1 MSAPKITELG
11 TNSIRSLLLK
21 YALPGI
27 IAMTASSLYN
37 MVDSI
42 FIGHGV
48 GAMALSG
55 LTVAK
60 PFMDICAAFGSLVGV
75 GASSLVAIK
84 LGEKDYRSANDVL
97 ANVILLNVLLGAIV
111 MAVGLFWLDPILYAF
126 GASDE
131 TIVYARDYMEIIL
144 WGNILTHIYYGLNSM
159 LRSIGHPKVSMYATI
174 LAVVINIILD
184 PIFIFVLD
192 MGVRGAALATILSQV
207 VSVVL
212 QMFIFLNPKE
222 VIYFHRG
229 IWRLKR
235 DITMRALG
243 IGMAPFLMHLAA
255 CFVVI
260 VLNNQLKRYGGDMAI
275 ATFGM
280 TNRFMFF
287 FAMIIMGLNQGM
299 QPIVGYNYGAQL
311 YPRMIRTLKLT
322 IICATC
328 VMGLLWL
335 IGLIIPEGF
344 IRLFTHDEVLIAQS
358 IMPARVM
365 LCTMVLVGFPM
376 VVGNFYT
383 SIGMANKAIFLS
395 LTRQVI
401 FLIPCILL
409 LPLLFQW
416 ISSLASSADGLLSLS
431 PIWGV
436 WWSLPI
442 CDALAAILAAI
453 ILNRDMRKFKATNN
467 ASSLT
472 TEGVQISNSL

>member
-11 TNSIRSLLLK
+11 TQPVRGLLMK

-27 IAMTASSLYN
+27 IAMTATSLYN

-97 ANVILLNVLLGAIV
+97 ANVILLNVLLGALV
-111 MAVGLFWLDPILYAF
+111 MVVGLYWLDPILYTF
-126 GASDE
+126 GASDV
-131 TIVYARDYMEIIL
+131 TISYARDYMEIIL
-144 WGNILTHIYYGLNSM
+144 WANILTHIYYGLNSM
-159 LRSIGHPKVSMYATI
+159 LRSIGHPKVAMFSTI
-174 LAVVINIILD
+174 VAVVANIILD
-184 PIFIFVLD
+184 PIFIFALD
-192 MGVRGAALATILSQV
+192 MGVRGAALATVLSQAIAV
-207 VSVVL
+207 VGQMVV
-212 QMFIFLNPKE
+212 FLNPKE

-243 IGMAPFLMHLAA
+243 IGTAPFLMHLAA

-275 ATFGM
+275 ATFGI

-287 FAMIIMGLNQGM
+287 FSMIVMGLNQGM
-299 QPIVGYNYGAQL
+299 QPIVGYNYGAKL
-311 YPRMIRTLKLT
+311 YDRMIRALKLT
-322 IICATC
+322 AMCATC
-328 VMGLLWL
+328 VMGVLWL
-335 IGLIIPEGF
+335 FGLIWPEGF
-344 IRLFTHDEVLIAQS
+344 IRLFTHDELLIAQS
-358 IMPARVM
+358 IAPARVM
-365 LCTMVLVGFPM
+365 LCTMVMVGYPM

-383 SIGMANKAIFLS
+383 SIGMSEKAIFLS
-395 LTRQVI
+395 LTRQVLL
-401 FLIPCILL
+401 LIPSILL
-409 LPLLFQW
+409 LPLLFQTVEV
-416 ISSLASSADGLLSLS
+416 S

-442 CDALAAILAAI
+442 CDALAAVLAAI
-453 ILNRDMRKFKATNN
+453 ILNRDMRKFK
-467 ASSLT
+467 
-472 TEGVQISNSL
+472 ISIDF

>member
-1 MSAPKITELG
+1 MPLSILHSFTIFAAQMKNQITTLSLG
-11 TNSIRSLLLK
+11 TDPLSKLLPR
-21 YALPGI
+21 YAIPAI
-27 IAMTASSLYN
+27 IAMISTSLFN
-37 MVDSI
+37 IIDSI

-60 PFMDICAAFGSLVGV
+60 PFMDICAAFGTLVGV

-97 ANVILLNVLLGAIV
+97 ANVILLNVLLGALV
-111 MAVGLFWLDPILYAF
+111 MAVGLYWLDPILYAF
-126 GASDE
+126 GASDV
-131 TIVYARDYMEIIL
+131 TITYAREYMEIIL

-159 LRSIGHPKVSMYATI
+159 LRSIGHPKIAMYATSV
-174 LAVVINIILD
+174 AVVTNIILD

-192 MGVRGAALATILSQV
+192 MGVRGAALATMISQL
-207 VSVVL
+207 VSVIIELV
-212 QMFIFLNPKE
+212 IFLNPKE

-243 IGMAPFLMHLAA
+243 IGTAPFLMHMAS

-299 QPIVGYNYGAQL
+299 QPIVGYNYGAKL
-311 YPRMIRTLKLT
+311 FDRMTRALKLT
-322 IICATC
+322 AMCATC
-328 VMGLLWL
+328 VMGVLWL
-335 IGLIIPEGF
+335 FGLIWPEGF
-344 IRLFTHDEVLIAQS
+344 IRLFTHDELLIAQS
-358 IMPARVM
+358 IAPARVM
-365 LCTMVLVGFPM
+365 LCTMVMVGFPM

-383 SIGMANKAIFLS
+383 SIGMSGKAIFLS

-409 LPLLFQW
+409 LPLLFQT
-416 ISSLASSADGLLSLS
+416 LNFT

-453 ILNRDMRKFKATNN
+453 ILNRDMRKFKTYN
-467 ASSLT
+467 L
-472 TEGVQISNSL
+472 

>member
-1 MSAPKITELG
+1 MSVPKITELG
-11 TNSIRSLLLK
+11 TQSIRSLLMK

-60 PFMDICAAFGSLVGV
+60 PFMDICAAFGTLVGV

-97 ANVILLNVLLGAIV
+97 ANVILLNVLLGALV
-111 MAVGLFWLDPILYAF
+111 MAVGLYWLDPILYAF
-126 GASDE
+126 GASDV
-131 TIVYARDYMEIIL
+131 TIAYAREYMEIIL

-159 LRSIGHPKVSMYATI
+159 LRSIGHPKIAMYATI
-174 LAVVINIILD
+174 VAVVTNIILD

-192 MGVRGAALATILSQV
+192 MGVRGAALATMISQL
-207 VSVVL
+207 VSVIIELV
-212 QMFIFLNPKE
+212 IFLNPKE

-243 IGMAPFLMHLAA
+243 IGTAPFLMHMAS

-275 ATFGM
+275 ATFGI

-287 FAMIIMGLNQGM
+287 FAMVVMGLNQGM
-299 QPIVGYNYGAQL
+299 QPIVGYNYGAKL
-311 YPRMIRTLKLT
+311 FDRMTRALKLT
-322 IICATC
+322 AMCATC
-328 VMGLLWL
+328 VMGVLWL
-335 IGLIIPEGF
+335 FGLIWPEGF
-344 IRLFTHDEVLIAQS
+344 IRLFTHDELLIAQS
-358 IMPARVM
+358 IAPARVM
-365 LCTMVLVGFPM
+365 LCTMVMVGFPM

-383 SIGMANKAIFLS
+383 SIGMSGKAIFLS

-401 FLIPCILL
+401 FLIPCILFI
-409 LPLLFQW
+409 PVLFQT
-416 ISSLASSADGLLSLS
+416 IDVT

-436 WWSLPI
+436 WWGLPI
-442 CDALAAILAAI
+442 CDALAAIIAAI
-453 ILNRDMRKFKATNN
+453 VLNRDMRKF
-467 ASSLT
+467 S
-472 TEGVQISNSL
+472 V

>member
-11 TNSIRSLLLK
+11 TQPVRSLLIK

-27 IAMTASSLYN
+27 IAMTATSLYN

-97 ANVILLNVLLGAIV
+97 ANVILLNVLLGALV
-111 MAVGLFWLDPILYAF
+111 MVVGLYWLDPILYAF
-126 GASDE
+126 GASDV
-131 TIVYARDYMEIIL
+131 TISYARDYMEIIL
-144 WGNILTHIYYGLNSM
+144 WANILTHIYYGLNSM
-159 LRSIGHPKVSMYATI
+159 LRSIGHPKVAMFSTI
-174 LAVVINIILD
+174 VAVVANIILD
-184 PIFIFVLD
+184 PIFIFALD
-192 MGVRGAALATILSQV
+192 MGVRGAALATVLSQAIAV
-207 VSVVL
+207 VGQMVV
-212 QMFIFLNPKE
+212 FLNPKE

-243 IGMAPFLMHLAA
+243 IGTAPFLMHLAA

-275 ATFGM
+275 ATFGI

-287 FAMIIMGLNQGM
+287 FSMIVMGLNQGM
-299 QPIVGYNYGAQL
+299 QPIVGYNYGAKL
-311 YPRMIRTLKLT
+311 YDRMIRALKLT
-322 IICATC
+322 AMCATC
-328 VMGLLWL
+328 VMGMLWL
-335 IGLIIPEGF
+335 FGLIWPEGF
-344 IRLFTHDEVLIAQS
+344 IRLFTHDELLIAQS
-358 IMPARVM
+358 IAPARVM
-365 LCTMVLVGFPM
+365 LCTMVMVGFPM

-383 SIGMANKAIFLS
+383 SIGMSGKAIFLS
-395 LTRQVI
+395 LTRQVLL
-401 FLIPCILL
+401 LIPSILL
-409 LPLLFQW
+409 LPLLFQTVEV
-416 ISSLASSADGLLSLS
+416 S

-442 CDALAAILAAI
+442 CDALAAVLAAI
-453 ILNRDMRKFKATNN
+453 ILNRDMRKFK
-467 ASSLT
+467 
-472 TEGVQISNSL
+472 ISIDF

>member
-11 TNSIRSLLLK
+11 TQPVRSLLMK

-27 IAMTASSLYN
+27 IAMTATSLYN

-97 ANVILLNVLLGAIV
+97 ANVILLNVLLGALV
-111 MAVGLFWLDPILYAF
+111 MVVGLYWLDPILYAF
-126 GASDE
+126 GASDV
-131 TIVYARDYMEIIL
+131 TISYARDYMEIIL
-144 WGNILTHIYYGLNSM
+144 WANILTHIYYGLNSM
-159 LRSIGHPKVSMYATI
+159 LRSIGHPKVAMFSTI
-174 LAVVINIILD
+174 VAVVANIILD
-184 PIFIFVLD
+184 PIFIFALD
-192 MGVRGAALATILSQV
+192 MGVRGAALATVLSQAIAV
-207 VSVVL
+207 VGQMVV
-212 QMFIFLNPKE
+212 FLNPKE

-243 IGMAPFLMHLAA
+243 IGTAPFLMHLAA

-275 ATFGM
+275 ATFGI

-287 FAMIIMGLNQGM
+287 FSMIVMGLNQGM
-299 QPIVGYNYGAQL
+299 QPIVGYNYGAKL
-311 YPRMIRTLKLT
+311 YDRMIRALKLT
-322 IICATC
+322 AMCATC
-328 VMGLLWL
+328 VMGMLWL
-335 IGLIIPEGF
+335 FGLIWPEGF
-344 IRLFTHDEVLIAQS
+344 IRLFTHDELLIAQS
-358 IMPARVM
+358 IAPARVM
-365 LCTMVLVGFPM
+365 LCTMVMVGFPM

-383 SIGMANKAIFLS
+383 SIGMSGKAIFLS
-395 LTRQVI
+395 LTRQVLL
-401 FLIPCILL
+401 LIPSILL
-409 LPLLFQW
+409 LPLLFQTVEV
-416 ISSLASSADGLLSLS
+416 SS
-431 PIWGV
+431 IWGV

-442 CDALAAILAAI
+442 CDALAAIIAAI
-453 ILNRDMRKFKATNN
+453 VLNRDMRKF
-467 ASSLT
+467 S
-472 TEGVQISNSL
+472 V

>member
-11 TNSIRSLLLK
+11 TQSIRSLLMK

-60 PFMDICAAFGSLVGV
+60 PFMDICAAFGTLVGV

-97 ANVILLNVLLGAIV
+97 ANVILLNVLLGALV
-111 MAVGLFWLDPILYAF
+111 MAVGLYWLDPILYAF
-126 GASDE
+126 GASDV
-131 TIVYARDYMEIIL
+131 TITYAREYMEIIL

-159 LRSIGHPKVSMYATI
+159 LRSIGHPKIAMYATI
-174 LAVVINIILD
+174 VAVVTNIILD

-192 MGVRGAALATILSQV
+192 MGVRGAALATMISQL
-207 VSVVL
+207 VSVIIELV
-212 QMFIFLNPKE
+212 IFLNPKE

-243 IGMAPFLMHLAA
+243 IGTAPFLMHMAA

-275 ATFGM
+275 ATYGM

-287 FAMIIMGLNQGM
+287 FAMVVMGLNQGM
-299 QPIVGYNYGAQL
+299 QPIVGYNYGAKL
-311 YPRMIRTLKLT
+311 FDRMVRALKLT
-322 IICATC
+322 AMCATC
-328 VMGLLWL
+328 VMGVLWL
-335 IGLIIPEGF
+335 FGLVWPEGF
-344 IRLFTHDEVLIAQS
+344 IRLFTHDELLITQS
-358 IMPARVM
+358 VAPARVM

-383 SIGMANKAIFLS
+383 SIGLSGKAIFLS

-409 LPLLFQW
+409 LPLLFQT
-416 ISSLASSADGLLSLS
+416 LNFT

-436 WWSLPI
+436 WWSLPL

-453 ILNRDMRKFKATNN
+453 ILNRDMRKFR
-467 ASSLT
+467 
-472 TEGVQISNSL
+472 V

>member
-1 MSAPKITELG
+1 MSTPKITELG
-11 TNSIRSLLLK
+11 TQPVRSLLMK

-27 IAMTASSLYN
+27 IAMTATSLYN

-97 ANVILLNVLLGAIV
+97 ANVILLNVLLGALV
-111 MAVGLFWLDPILYAF
+111 MVVGLYWLDPILYAF
-126 GASDE
+126 GASDV
-131 TIVYARDYMEIIL
+131 TIAYAHDYMEVIL
-144 WGNILTHIYYGLNSM
+144 WANILTHIYYGLNSM
-159 LRSIGHPKVSMYATI
+159 LRSIGHPKVAMYSTI
-174 LAVVINIILD
+174 VAVVANIILD
-184 PIFIFVLD
+184 PIFIFALD
-192 MGVRGAALATILSQV
+192 MGVRGAALATVLSQAIAV
-207 VSVVL
+207 MGQLV
-212 QMFIFLNPKE
+212 IFLNPKE

-243 IGMAPFLMHLAA
+243 IGTAPFLMHLAA

-287 FAMIIMGLNQGM
+287 FSMIVMGLNQGM
-299 QPIVGYNYGAQL
+299 QPIVGYNYGAKL
-311 YPRMIRTLKLT
+311 YDRMIRALKLT
-322 IICATC
+322 AMCATC

-335 IGLIIPEGF
+335 FGLIWPEGF
-344 IRLFTHDEVLIAQS
+344 IRLFTHDEVLIVQS

-365 LCTMVLVGFPM
+365 LCTMVMVGFPM

-383 SIGMANKAIFLS
+383 SIGMSSKAILLS

-409 LPLLFQW
+409 LPLLFQT
-416 ISSLASSADGLLSLS
+416 LQLT
-431 PIWGV
+431 PILGV

-442 CDALAAILAAI
+442 CDAMAAILAAI
-453 ILNRDMRKFKATNN
+453 ILNRDIRKFKM
-467 ASSLT
+467 
-472 TEGVQISNSL
+472 INS

>member
-11 TNSIRSLLLK
+11 TQSIRSLLLK

-60 PFMDICAAFGSLVGV
+60 PFMDICAAFGTLVGV

-97 ANVILLNVLLGAIV
+97 ANVILLNVLLGALV
-111 MAVGLFWLDPILYAF
+111 MAVGLYWLDPILYAF
-126 GASDE
+126 GASDV
-131 TIVYARDYMEIIL
+131 TIAYAREYMEIIL

-159 LRSIGHPKVSMYATI
+159 LRSIGHPKIAMYATI
-174 LAVVINIILD
+174 VAVVTNIILD

-192 MGVRGAALATILSQV
+192 MGVRGAALATMISQL
-207 VSVVL
+207 VSVIIELV
-212 QMFIFLNPKE
+212 IFLNPKE

-243 IGMAPFLMHLAA
+243 IGTAPFLMHMAS

-275 ATFGM
+275 ATFGI

-287 FAMIIMGLNQGM
+287 FAMVVMGLNQGM
-299 QPIVGYNYGAQL
+299 QPIVGYNYGAKL
-311 YPRMIRTLKLT
+311 FDRMTRALKLT
-322 IICATC
+322 AMCATC
-328 VMGLLWL
+328 VMGVLWL
-335 IGLIIPEGF
+335 FGLIWPEGF
-344 IRLFTHDEVLIAQS
+344 IRLFTHDELLIAQS
-358 IMPARVM
+358 IAPARVM
-365 LCTMVLVGFPM
+365 LCTMVMVGFPM

-383 SIGMANKAIFLS
+383 SIGMSGKAIFLS

-409 LPLLFQW
+409 LPLLFQV
-416 ISSLASSADGLLSLS
+416 LNFT

-442 CDALAAILAAI
+442 CDALAAVLAAI
-453 ILNRDMRKFKATNN
+453 ILNRDMRKFK
-467 ASSLT
+467 
-472 TEGVQISNSL
+472 ISIDF

>member
-11 TNSIRSLLLK
+11 TQSIRSLLLK

-60 PFMDICAAFGSLVGV
+60 PFMDICAAFGTLVGV

-97 ANVILLNVLLGAIV
+97 ANVILLNVLLGALV
-111 MAVGLFWLDPILYAF
+111 MAVGLYWLDPILYAF
-126 GASDE
+126 GASDV
-131 TIVYARDYMEIIL
+131 TIAYAREYMEIIL

-159 LRSIGHPKVSMYATI
+159 LRSIGHPKIAMYATI
-174 LAVVINIILD
+174 VAVVTNIILD

-192 MGVRGAALATILSQV
+192 MGVRGAALATMISQL
-207 VSVVL
+207 VSVIIELV
-212 QMFIFLNPKE
+212 IFLNPKE

-243 IGMAPFLMHLAA
+243 IGTAPFLMHMAS

-275 ATFGM
+275 ATFGI

-287 FAMIIMGLNQGM
+287 FSMIVMGLNQGM
-299 QPIVGYNYGAQL
+299 QPIVGYNYGAKL
-311 YPRMIRTLKLT
+311 YDRMIRALKLT
-322 IICATC
+322 AMCATC
-328 VMGLLWL
+328 VMGVLWL
-335 IGLIIPEGF
+335 FGLIWPEGF
-344 IRLFTHDEVLIAQS
+344 IRLFTHDELLIAQS
-358 IMPARVM
+358 IAPARVM
-365 LCTMVLVGFPM
+365 LCTMVMVGFPM

-383 SIGMANKAIFLS
+383 SIGMSGKAIFLS

-409 LPLLFQW
+409 IPVLFQT
-416 ISSLASSADGLLSLS
+416 IDVT

-442 CDALAAILAAI
+442 CDALAAVLAAI
-453 ILNRDMRKFKATNN
+453 ILNRDMRKFK
-467 ASSLT
+467 
-472 TEGVQISNSL
+472 ISIDF

>member
-1 MSAPKITELG
+1 
-11 TNSIRSLLLK
+11 
-21 YALPGI
+21 
-27 IAMTASSLYN
+27 
-37 MVDSI
+37 
-42 FIGHGV
+42 
-48 GAMALSG
+48 
-55 LTVAK
+55 
-60 PFMDICAAFGSLVGV
+60 
-75 GASSLVAIK
+75 
-84 LGEKDYRSANDVL
+84 
-97 ANVILLNVLLGAIV
+97 
-111 MAVGLFWLDPILYAF
+111 
-126 GASDE
+126 
-131 TIVYARDYMEIIL
+131 
-144 WGNILTHIYYGLNSM
+144 
-159 LRSIGHPKVSMYATI
+159 
-174 LAVVINIILD
+174 
-184 PIFIFVLD
+184 
-192 MGVRGAALATILSQV
+192 
-207 VSVVL
+207 
-212 QMFIFLNPKE
+212 

-416 ISSLASSADGLLSLS
+416 ISSFASSADGLLAFS

-442 CDALAAILAAI
+442 CDAMAAVLAAI

>member
-11 TNSIRSLLLK
+11 TQPVRSLLMK

-27 IAMTASSLYN
+27 IAMTATSLYN

-97 ANVILLNVLLGAIV
+97 ANVILLNVLLGALV
-111 MAVGLFWLDPILYAF
+111 MVVGLYWLEPILYAF
-126 GASDE
+126 GASDV
-131 TIVYARDYMEIIL
+131 TISYARDYMEIIL
-144 WGNILTHIYYGLNSM
+144 WANILTHIYYGLNSM
-159 LRSIGHPKVSMYATI
+159 LRSIGHPKVAMFSTI
-174 LAVVINIILD
+174 VAVVANIILD
-184 PIFIFVLD
+184 PIFIFALD
-192 MGVRGAALATILSQV
+192 MGVRGAALATVLSQAIAV
-207 VSVVL
+207 VGQMVV
-212 QMFIFLNPKE
+212 FLNPKE

-243 IGMAPFLMHLAA
+243 IGTAPFLMHLAA

-275 ATFGM
+275 ATFGI

-287 FAMIIMGLNQGM
+287 FSMIVMGLNQGM
-299 QPIVGYNYGAQL
+299 QPIVGYNYGAKL
-311 YPRMIRTLKLT
+311 YDRMIRALKLT
-322 IICATC
+322 AMCATC
-328 VMGLLWL
+328 VMGVLWL
-335 IGLIIPEGF
+335 FGLIWPEGF
-344 IRLFTHDEVLIAQS
+344 IRLFTHDELLIAQS
-358 IMPARVM
+358 IAPARVM
-365 LCTMVLVGFPM
+365 LCTMVMVGFPM

-383 SIGMANKAIFLS
+383 SIGMSEKAIFLS
-395 LTRQVI
+395 LTRQVLL
-401 FLIPCILL
+401 LIPSILL
-409 LPLLFQW
+409 LPLLFQTVEV
-416 ISSLASSADGLLSLS
+416 S

-442 CDALAAILAAI
+442 CDALAAIIAAI
-453 ILNRDMRKFKATNN
+453 VLNRDMRKF
-467 ASSLT
+467 S
-472 TEGVQISNSL
+472 V

>member
-11 TNSIRSLLLK
+11 TQPVRSLLMK

-27 IAMTASSLYN
+27 IAMTATSLYN

-97 ANVILLNVLLGAIV
+97 ANVILLNVLLGAMV
-111 MAVGLFWLDPILYAF
+111 MVVGLYWLDPILYAF
-126 GASDE
+126 GASDV
-131 TIVYARDYMEIIL
+131 TITYAREYMEIIL

-159 LRSIGHPKVSMYATI
+159 LRSIGHPKIAMYATI
-174 LAVVINIILD
+174 VAVVTNIILD

-192 MGVRGAALATILSQV
+192 MGVRGAALATMISQL
-207 VSVVL
+207 VSVIIELV
-212 QMFIFLNPKE
+212 IFLNPKE

-243 IGMAPFLMHLAA
+243 IGTAPFLMHMAS

-275 ATFGM
+275 ATFGI

-287 FAMIIMGLNQGM
+287 FAMVVMGLNQGM
-299 QPIVGYNYGAQL
+299 QPIVGYNYGAKL
-311 YPRMIRTLKLT
+311 FDRMTRALKLT
-322 IICATC
+322 AMCATC
-328 VMGLLWL
+328 VMGVLWL
-335 IGLIIPEGF
+335 FGLIWPEGF
-344 IRLFTHDEVLIAQS
+344 IRLFTHDELLIAQS
-358 IMPARVM
+358 IAPARVM
-365 LCTMVLVGFPM
+365 LCTMVMVGFPM

-383 SIGMANKAIFLS
+383 SIGMSGKAIFLS

-409 LPLLFQW
+409 LPLLFQV
-416 ISSLASSADGLLSLS
+416 LNFT

-442 CDALAAILAAI
+442 CDALAAVLAAI
-453 ILNRDMRKFKATNN
+453 ILNRDMRKFK
-467 ASSLT
+467 
-472 TEGVQISNSL
+472 ISIDF

>member
-11 TNSIRSLLLK
+11 TQSIRSLLMK

-60 PFMDICAAFGSLVGV
+60 PFMDICAAFGTLVGV

-97 ANVILLNVLLGAIV
+97 ANVVLLNVLLGALV
-111 MAVGLFWLDPILYAF
+111 MAVGLYWLDPILYAF
-126 GASDE
+126 GASDV
-131 TIVYARDYMEIIL
+131 TIAYAREYMEIIL

-159 LRSIGHPKVSMYATI
+159 LRSIGHPRIAMYATI
-174 LAVVINIILD
+174 LAVVVNIILD

-192 MGVRGAALATILSQV
+192 MGVRGAALATMISQL
-207 VSVVL
+207 VSVIIELV
-212 QMFIFLNPKE
+212 IFLNPKE

-243 IGMAPFLMHLAA
+243 IGTAPFLMHMAA

-299 QPIVGYNYGAQL
+299 QPIVGYNYGAKL
-311 YPRMIRTLKLT
+311 FDRMVRALKLT
-322 IICATC
+322 AMCATC
-328 VMGLLWL
+328 VMGVLWL
-335 IGLIIPEGF
+335 FGLVWPEGF

-358 IMPARVM
+358 IAPARVM
-365 LCTMVLVGFPM
+365 LCTMVMVGFPM

-383 SIGMANKAIFLS
+383 SIGMSGKAIFLS
-395 LTRQVI
+395 LTRQVLL
-401 FLIPCILL
+401 LIPCILC
-409 LPLLFQW
+409 LPLLFQQLN
-416 ISSLASSADGLLSLS
+416 IT

-442 CDALAAILAAI
+442 CDAMAAVLAAIV
-453 ILNRDMRKFKATNN
+453 LNRDMRIFR
-467 ASSLT
+467 
-472 TEGVQISNSL
+472 

>member
-11 TNSIRSLLLK
+11 TASIRSLLLK
-21 YALPGI
+21 YAMPGI
-27 IAMTASSLYN
+27 IAMTAMSLYN

-60 PFMDICAAFGSLVGV
+60 PFMDICAAFGTLVGV

-97 ANVILLNVLLGAIV
+97 ANVILLNVMLGALV
-111 MAVGLFWLDPILYAF
+111 MVVGLYWLDPILYAF

-192 MGVRGAALATILSQV
+192 MGVRGAALATIISQL
-207 VSVVL
+207 VSVIIELV
-212 QMFIFLNPKE
+212 IFLNPKE

-243 IGMAPFLMHLAA
+243 IGTAPFLMHMAS

-275 ATFGM
+275 ATFGI

-287 FAMIIMGLNQGM
+287 FAMIVMGLNQGM
-299 QPIVGYNYGAQL
+299 QPIVGYNYGAKL
-311 YPRMIRTLKLT
+311 FDRMVRALKLT
-322 IICATC
+322 AMCATC
-328 VMGLLWL
+328 VMGALWL
-335 IGLIIPEGF
+335 FGLVWPEGF
-344 IRLFTHDEVLIAQS
+344 IRLFTHDELLIAQS
-358 IMPARVM
+358 VAPARVM
-365 LCTMVLVGFPM
+365 LCTMVMVGFPM

-383 SIGMANKAIFLS
+383 SIGLSGKAIFLS

-409 LPLLFQW
+409 LPLLFQTLN
-416 ISSLASSADGLLSLS
+416 IT

-436 WWSLPI
+436 WWSLPL
-442 CDALAAILAAI
+442 CDALAAVLAAI
-453 ILNRDMRKFKATNN
+453 ILNRDMRKFR
-467 ASSLT
+467 
-472 TEGVQISNSL
+472 V

>member
-1 MSAPKITELG
+1 MSAPKIIELG
-11 TNSIRSLLLK
+11 TQSIRSLLLK

-60 PFMDICAAFGSLVGV
+60 PFMDICAAFGTLVGV

-97 ANVILLNVLLGAIV
+97 ANVILLNVLLGALV
-111 MAVGLFWLDPILYAF
+111 MAVGLYWLDPILYAF
-126 GASDE
+126 GASDV
-131 TIVYARDYMEIIL
+131 TIAYAREYMEIIL

-159 LRSIGHPKVSMYATI
+159 LRSIGHPKIAMYATI
-174 LAVVINIILD
+174 LAVVVNIILD

-192 MGVRGAALATILSQV
+192 MGVRGAALATMISQL
-207 VSVVL
+207 VSVIIELV
-212 QMFIFLNPKE
+212 IFLNPKE

-243 IGMAPFLMHLAA
+243 IGTAPFLMHMAS

-275 ATFGM
+275 ATFGI

-287 FAMIIMGLNQGM
+287 FAMVVMGLNQGM
-299 QPIVGYNYGAQL
+299 QPIVGYNYGAKL
-311 YPRMIRTLKLT
+311 FDRMTRALKLT
-322 IICATC
+322 AMCATC
-328 VMGLLWL
+328 VMGVLWL
-335 IGLIIPEGF
+335 FGLIWPEGF
-344 IRLFTHDEVLIAQS
+344 IRLFTHDELLIAQS
-358 IMPARVM
+358 IAPARVM
-365 LCTMVLVGFPM
+365 LCTMVMVGFPM

-383 SIGMANKAIFLS
+383 SIGMSGKAIFLS

-409 LPLLFQW
+409 LPLLFQV
-416 ISSLASSADGLLSLS
+416 LNFT

-442 CDALAAILAAI
+442 CDALAAVLAAI
-453 ILNRDMRKFKATNN
+453 ILNRDMRKFK
-467 ASSLT
+467 
-472 TEGVQISNSL
+472 ISIDF

>member
-1 MSAPKITELG
+1 MSVPKITELG
-11 TNSIRSLLLK
+11 TQSIRSLLMK

-60 PFMDICAAFGSLVGV
+60 PFMDICAAFGTLVGV

-97 ANVILLNVLLGAIV
+97 ANVILLNVLLGALV
-111 MAVGLFWLDPILYAF
+111 MAVGLYWLDPILYAF
-126 GASDE
+126 GASDV
-131 TIVYARDYMEIIL
+131 TIAYAREYMEIIL

-159 LRSIGHPKVSMYATI
+159 LRSIGHPKIAMYATI
-174 LAVVINIILD
+174 VAVVTNIILD

-192 MGVRGAALATILSQV
+192 MGVRGAALATMISQL
-207 VSVVL
+207 VSVIIELV
-212 QMFIFLNPKE
+212 IFLNPKE

-243 IGMAPFLMHLAA
+243 IGTAPFLMHLAA

-275 ATFGM
+275 ATFGI

-287 FAMIIMGLNQGM
+287 FSMIVMGLNQGM
-299 QPIVGYNYGAQL
+299 QPIVGYNYGAKL
-311 YPRMIRTLKLT
+311 YDRMIRALKLT
-322 IICATC
+322 AMCATC
-328 VMGLLWL
+328 VMGVLWL
-335 IGLIIPEGF
+335 FGLIWPEGF
-344 IRLFTHDEVLIAQS
+344 IRLFTHDELLIAQS
-358 IMPARVM
+358 IAPARVM
-365 LCTMVLVGFPM
+365 LCTMVMVGFPM

-383 SIGMANKAIFLS
+383 SIGMSEKAIFLS
-395 LTRQVI
+395 LTRQVLL
-401 FLIPCILL
+401 LIPSILL
-409 LPLLFQW
+409 LPLLFQTVEV
-416 ISSLASSADGLLSLS
+416 S

-442 CDALAAILAAI
+442 CDALAAIIAAI
-453 ILNRDMRKFKATNN
+453 VLNRDMRKF
-467 ASSLT
+467 S
-472 TEGVQISNSL
+472 V

>member
-11 TNSIRSLLLK
+11 TQPIRGLLLK

-97 ANVILLNVLLGAIV
+97 ANVILLNVLLGALV
-111 MAVGLFWLDPILYAF
+111 MAVGLYWLEPILYAF
-126 GASDE
+126 GASDV
-131 TIVYARDYMEIIL
+131 TVVYARDYMEIIL

-159 LRSIGHPKVSMYATI
+159 LRSIGHPKVAMFSTI
-174 LAVVINIILD
+174 VAVVANIILD

-192 MGVRGAALATILSQV
+192 MGVRGAALATVISQIIAV
-207 VSVVL
+207 IGQLV
-212 QMFIFLNPKE
+212 IFLNPKE

-275 ATFGM
+275 ATFGL

-287 FAMIIMGLNQGM
+287 FSMIVMGLNQGM
-299 QPIVGYNYGAQL
+299 QPIVGYNYGAKL
-311 YPRMIRTLKLT
+311 YPRMARALKLT
-322 IICATC
+322 AMCATC
-328 VMGLLWL
+328 VMGVLWLFGLLW
-335 IGLIIPEGF
+335 PEGF

-358 IMPARVM
+358 IVPARVM
-365 LCTMVLVGFPM
+365 LCTMVMVGFPM

-383 SIGMANKAIFLS
+383 SIGMSSKAIFLS
-395 LTRQVI
+395 LTRQVL
-401 FLIPCILL
+401 FLIPCILV
-409 LPLLFQW
+409 LPWLFQRLD
-416 ISSLASSADGLLSLS
+416 IT

-442 CDALAAILAAI
+442 CDALASIMAAILV
-453 ILNRDMRKFKATNN
+453 NRDIRKFMSQT
-467 ASSLT
+467 S
-472 TEGVQISNSL
+472 

>member
-11 TNSIRSLLLK
+11 TQPVRGLLMK

-27 IAMTASSLYN
+27 IAMTATSLYN

-60 PFMDICAAFGSLVGV
+60 PFMDICAAFGTLVGV

-97 ANVILLNVLLGAIV
+97 ANVILLNVLLGAMV
-111 MAVGLFWLDPILYAF
+111 MAVGLYWLDPILYAF
-126 GASDE
+126 GASDV
-131 TIVYARDYMEIIL
+131 TITYAREYMEIIL

-159 LRSIGHPKVSMYATI
+159 LRSIGHPKIAMYATI
-174 LAVVINIILD
+174 VAVVTNIILD

-192 MGVRGAALATILSQV
+192 MGVRGAALATMISQL
-207 VSVVL
+207 VSVIIELV
-212 QMFIFLNPKE
+212 IFLNPKE

-243 IGMAPFLMHLAA
+243 IGTAPFLMHMAS

-275 ATFGM
+275 ATFGI

-287 FAMIIMGLNQGM
+287 FAMVVMGLNQGM
-299 QPIVGYNYGAQL
+299 QPIVGYNYGAKL
-311 YPRMIRTLKLT
+311 FDRMTRALKLT
-322 IICATC
+322 AMCATC
-328 VMGLLWL
+328 VMGVLWL
-335 IGLIIPEGF
+335 FGLIWPEGF
-344 IRLFTHDEVLIAQS
+344 IRLFTHDELLIAQS
-358 IMPARVM
+358 IAPARVM
-365 LCTMVLVGFPM
+365 LCTMVMVGFPM

-383 SIGMANKAIFLS
+383 SIGMSGKAIFLS

-409 LPLLFQW
+409 IPVLFQT
-416 ISSLASSADGLLSLS
+416 IDVT

-442 CDALAAILAAI
+442 CDALAAVLAAI
-453 ILNRDMRKFKATNN
+453 ILNRDMRKFK
-467 ASSLT
+467 
-472 TEGVQISNSL
+472 ISIDF

>member
-11 TNSIRSLLLK
+11 TQPVRSLLMK

-27 IAMTASSLYN
+27 IAMTATSLYN

-97 ANVILLNVLLGAIV
+97 ANVILLNVLLGALV
-111 MAVGLFWLDPILYAF
+111 MVVGLYWLDPILYAF
-126 GASDE
+126 GASDV
-131 TIVYARDYMEIIL
+131 TISYARDYMEIIL
-144 WGNILTHIYYGLNSM
+144 WANILTHIYYGLNSM
-159 LRSIGHPKVSMYATI
+159 LRSIGHPKVAMFSTI
-174 LAVVINIILD
+174 VAVVANIILD
-184 PIFIFVLD
+184 PIFIFALD
-192 MGVRGAALATILSQV
+192 MGVRGAALATILSQAIAV
-207 VSVVL
+207 VGQMVV
-212 QMFIFLNPKE
+212 FLNPKE

-243 IGMAPFLMHLAA
+243 IGTAPFLMHLAA

-275 ATFGM
+275 ATFGI

-287 FAMIIMGLNQGM
+287 FAMVVMGLNQGM
-299 QPIVGYNYGAQL
+299 QPIVGYNYGAKL
-311 YPRMIRTLKLT
+311 YDRMIRALKLT
-322 IICATC
+322 AMCATC
-328 VMGLLWL
+328 VMGMLWL
-335 IGLIIPEGF
+335 FGLIWPEGF
-344 IRLFTHDEVLIAQS
+344 IRLFTHDEVLVAQS
-358 IMPARVM
+358 IAPARVM
-365 LCTMVLVGFPM
+365 LCTMVMVGFPM

-383 SIGMANKAIFLS
+383 SIGMSGKAIFLS
-395 LTRQVI
+395 LTRQVLL
-401 FLIPCILL
+401 LIPSILL
-409 LPLLFQW
+409 LPLLFQTV
-416 ISSLASSADGLLSLS
+416 AVS

-442 CDALAAILAAI
+442 CDALAAIIAAI
-453 ILNRDMRKFKATNN
+453 VLNRDMRKF
-467 ASSLT
+467 S
-472 TEGVQISNSL
+472 V

>member
-11 TNSIRSLLLK
+11 TQSVRSLLLK

-60 PFMDICAAFGSLVGV
+60 PFMDICAAFGTLVGV

-97 ANVILLNVLLGAIV
+97 ANVILLNVLLGAMV
-111 MAVGLFWLDPILYAF
+111 MAVGLYWLDPILYAF
-126 GASDE
+126 GASDV
-131 TIVYARDYMEIIL
+131 TITYAREYMEIIL

-159 LRSIGHPKVSMYATI
+159 LRSIGHPKIAMYATI
-174 LAVVINIILD
+174 VAVVTNIILD

-192 MGVRGAALATILSQV
+192 MGVRGAALATMISQL
-207 VSVVL
+207 VSVIIELV
-212 QMFIFLNPKE
+212 IFLNPKE

-243 IGMAPFLMHLAA
+243 IGTAPFLMHMAS

-275 ATFGM
+275 ATFGI

-287 FAMIIMGLNQGM
+287 FAMVVMGLNQGM
-299 QPIVGYNYGAQL
+299 QPIVGYNYGAKL
-311 YPRMIRTLKLT
+311 FDRMTRALKLT
-322 IICATC
+322 AMCATC
-328 VMGLLWL
+328 VMGVLWL
-335 IGLIIPEGF
+335 FGLIWPEGF
-344 IRLFTHDEVLIAQS
+344 IRLFTHDELLIAQS
-358 IMPARVM
+358 IAPARVM
-365 LCTMVLVGFPM
+365 LCTMVMVGFPM

-383 SIGMANKAIFLS
+383 SIGMSGKAIFLS

-409 LPLLFQW
+409 IPVLFQT
-416 ISSLASSADGLLSLS
+416 IDVT

-442 CDALAAILAAI
+442 CDALAAVLAAI
-453 ILNRDMRKFKATNN
+453 ILNRDMRKFK
-467 ASSLT
+467 
-472 TEGVQISNSL
+472 ISIDF

>member
-11 TNSIRSLLLK
+11 TQPIRGLLLK

-97 ANVILLNVLLGAIV
+97 ANVILLNVLLGALV
-111 MAVGLFWLDPILYAF
+111 MAVGLYWLEPILYAF
-126 GASDE
+126 GASDV
-131 TIVYARDYMEIIL
+131 TVAYARDYMEIIL

-159 LRSIGHPKVSMYATI
+159 LRSIGHPKVAMFSTI
-174 LAVVINIILD
+174 VAVVANIILD

-192 MGVRGAALATILSQV
+192 MGVRGAALATVISQV
-207 VSVVL
+207 IAVIGQL
-212 QMFIFLNPKE
+212 MIFLNPKE

-275 ATFGM
+275 ATFGL

-287 FAMIIMGLNQGM
+287 FSMIVMGLNQGM
-299 QPIVGYNYGAQL
+299 QPIVGYNYGAKL
-311 YPRMIRTLKLT
+311 YPRMARALKLT
-322 IICATC
+322 AMCATC
-328 VMGLLWL
+328 VMGVLWLFGLLW
-335 IGLIIPEGF
+335 PEGF

-358 IMPARVM
+358 IVPARVM
-365 LCTMVLVGFPM
+365 LCTMVMVGFPM

-383 SIGMANKAIFLS
+383 SIGMSSKAIFLS
-395 LTRQVI
+395 LTRQVL
-401 FLIPCILL
+401 FLIPCILV
-409 LPLLFQW
+409 LPWLFQRLD
-416 ISSLASSADGLLSLS
+416 IT

-442 CDALAAILAAI
+442 CDALASIMAAILV
-453 ILNRDMRKFKATNN
+453 NRDIRKFMSQT
-467 ASSLT
+467 L
-472 TEGVQISNSL
+472 